1 MTQAKNR
8 KARRAEAGRPSKSK
22 HAKDGRTP
30 KDTHASAGRSLE
42 GKRGETS
49 RSLKRADSGRT
60 AGSKASAS
68 SAKRSAKRV
77 ADSKH
82 TGAGRVAKPHALAAD
97 SNRGANSKRAV
108 KANTPTGD
116 SRLTTC
122 QACGSCSLIDVPYAD
137 QLAGK
142 QAQVEELLRPF
153 AKDCIFE
160 PIAGM
165 EDPWCYRDK
174 IASPFAPGKYRAATG
189 GARGAQS
196 DKRHGARGKSSVA
209 AAGQRAAGKGQQRD
223 IRCGMYAPGTHRI
236 VEIDSCPVENPA
248 GRKVVAAV
256 RRLMFRY
263 DMAPYD
269 EDAQTGFVRYVVIRV
284 GHESGEVL
292 VTLVTN
298 GSAFPGSKNFCREL
312 VKACPEVTSVVQNV
326 NTRQTNA
333 ILGDEEHVLYG
344 PGFILDT
351 LCGLSFRVSSHSFY
365 QVNARQTETLY
376 RIAIDMAARALREGN
391 SPQSVPGTQSEGFAL
406 LDAYCGTG
414 TIGLVAASCIENVHV
429 MGVDTVASAIA
440 DARLNARHNH
450 IENAEFTCADAGAYL
465 KGLAQGGGSL
475 DVLMMDPPRAGAS
488 EEFLE
493 AALALRPAHIVYI
506 SCNPAT
512 QARDIAT
519 LVEGGYTLRVCRA
532 VDMFPHTPHI
542 ENVVLLSRT

>member
-1 MTQAKNR
+1 M
-8 KARRAEAGRPSKSK
+8 
-22 HAKDGRTP
+22 
-30 KDTHASAGRSLE
+30 
-42 GKRGETS
+42 
-49 RSLKRADSGRT
+49 
-60 AGSKASAS
+60 
-68 SAKRSAKRV
+68 
-77 ADSKH
+77 
-82 TGAGRVAKPHALAAD
+82 
-97 SNRGANSKRAV
+97 
-108 KANTPTGD
+108 GD
-116 SRLTTC
+116 SHLTTC

-391 SPQSVPGTQSEGFAL
+391 SPQSVPGAQSKGNSPHSVPGTQSEGFAL

-465 KGLAQGGGSL
+465 NGLAQGGGSL

>member
-30 KDTHASAGRSLE
+30 KGTHASAGRSLE

-49 RSLKRADSGRT
+49 RSSKRGDSGRT
-60 AGSKASAS
+60 AGSKASAG

-77 ADSKH
+77 ADSKR
-82 TGAGRVAKPHALAAD
+82 TGAGRVAKPRALAAD
-97 SNRGANSKRAV
+97 SNRASNSKRTV
-108 KANTPTGD
+108 KAKASTGD

-122 QACGSCSLIDVPYAD
+122 QACGSCSLIDAPYAD

-256 RRLMFRY
+256 RRLMLRY

-333 ILGDEEHVLYG
+333 ILGDEGHVLYG

-414 TIGLVAASCIENVHV
+414 TIGLVAASRIENVHV

>member
-30 KDTHASAGRSLE
+30 KGTHASAGRSLE

-49 RSLKRADSGRT
+49 RSPKRADSGRT

-82 TGAGRVAKPHALAAD
+82 TGAGRAVKPRALAAD

-209 AAGQRAAGKGQQRD
+209 VAGQRAAGKGQQRD